1 MRNASMSVHLVRGL
15 RRGRRHQHR
24 HRTLWLRV
32 VRTREDVKRVE
43 EVRFRVDEKLARR
56 DDVLSQ
62 LEPIQN
68 LRAATVL
75 GADTHDGRAKVV
87 GIIGDDHDASRAGLD
102 HRLGRHG
109 QHRFLYK
116 RIKHLRS
123 PPFGAA
129 DLNRTVALTWDS
141 KWQTGVQSPTPEWR
155 SRFK

>member
-1 MRNASMSVHLVRGL
+1 MSVHLVRGL

-87 GIIGDDHDASRAGLD
+87 GIIGDDHVLRAPVLITASVGTVSTDSCTRESNTY
-102 HRLGRHG
+102 GRH
-109 QHRFLYK
+109 L
-116 RIKHLRS
+116 S
-123 PPFGAA
+123 VP
-129 DLNRTVALTWDS
+129 
-141 KWQTGVQSPTPEWR
+141 QT
-155 SRFK
+155 